1 MASLILSTFSTAIQR
16 LKPQE
21 GKNGDI
27 SFREIEFFLPEV
39 RTLKGA
45 LYPQY
50 NISPTLGKQFGL
62 EWKQRPMDSTFSP
75 PL

>member
-1 MASLILSTFSTAIQR
+1 MVTYLSEKLIFPTRGENTY
-16 LKPQE
+16 
-21 GKNGDI
+21 
-27 SFREIEFFLPEV
+27 
-39 RTLKGA
+39 GA

-62 EWKQRPMDSTFSP
+62 EWKQRPLDSTFSP